1 MFQTRGQTWS
11 SLQHRCHWRLAWCC
25 CGWGPSSAQGP
36 ESAPW
41 RSPAAPPPPT
51 DSCAPIPS
59 VSPPGSPVWHTHTH
73 TRNTQSLYEWNTMCE
88 SELFLWKT
96 LIRLSTDENK
106 AVTQS
111 RSRVIT
117 LTKNIKWTV
126 ICVQKHHR
134 ADRQPRQTPFPP
146 AACVSHKTRRRDK
159 CKGENRLQHL
169 CNILWLIKNNRVYGN
184 YWENKGIEEFQ
195 LNHVKKGTTYPQR
208 WEFFFTFG
216 IHCMFLGSLIFM

>member
-1 MFQTRGQTWS
+1 MKESGRSSSSNRLLCAHSLSLTTRLT
-11 SLQHRCHWRLAWCC
+11 SL
-25 CGWGPSSAQGP
+25 
-36 ESAPW
+36 
-41 RSPAAPPPPT
+41 T
-51 DSCAPIPS
+51 
-59 VSPPGSPVWHTHTH
+59 HTHTH

-184 YWENKGIEEFQ
+184 YWETKGIEEFQ

-208 WEFFFTFG
+208 WDIFFTFG
-216 IHCMFLGSLIFM
+216 IQCMFLGSLIFM